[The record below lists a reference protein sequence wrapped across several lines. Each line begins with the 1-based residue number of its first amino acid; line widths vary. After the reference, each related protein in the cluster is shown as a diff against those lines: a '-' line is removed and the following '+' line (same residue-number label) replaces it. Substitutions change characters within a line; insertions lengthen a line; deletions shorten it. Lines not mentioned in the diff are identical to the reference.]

1 MKLVLSCR
9 ISLASVIERTLRV
22 EDLFQVHFSDVWMGV
37 RGKQFVA
44 KRDWHF
50 EKQRWLRFEQVSF
63 LIIR

>member
-44 KRDWHF
+44 KRTGTSRNRDGYDSN
-50 EKQRWLRFEQVSF
+50 KCRFS
-63 LIIR
+63 